1 MATSKVVAI
10 LGGTGK
16 TGKFGVKGALQ
27 KGHNVRILARNPDKV
42 KTIFN
47 YLFGEE
53 EGAAQ
58 FEKVTVV
65 KGGVKDEEAIK
76 ELVTGADVVVSFLG
90 MTESTTWVVEPGI
103 KQIMSAMK
111 DSGSSGKLVCL
122 SAMGVRDSWYQT
134 RASHW
139 ILGPLTAYVII
150 PLFLKNIYADM
161 EAAEKLMEEEWGKEG
176 GLTTTIV
183 RAPVLKDDQH
193 TSLTTRTRRLKTITT
208 PPKICSRGSSLGGW
222 TAKMWPLVLSTA
234 STPTRTTTRMSL
246 FCKNDLYAYIF
257 A

>member
-1 MATSKVVAI
+1 MAASKVVAI

-27 KGHNVRILARNPDKV
+27 RGHNVRILARNPDKV

-47 YLFGEE
+47 DLFGED

-65 KGGVKDEEAIK
+65 KGGVKDEKAIK

-90 MTESTTWVVEPGI
+90 MIDKNVWVVEPGI

-111 DSGSSGKLVCL
+111 DSGSTGKLVCL

-139 ILGPLTAYVII
+139 AFGPLTAYVII
-150 PLFLKNIYADM
+150 PLFLKNVYADM

-183 RAPVLKDDQH
+183 RAPVLKDDPAYKLDYTDKEAQNYYYA
-193 TSLTTRTRRLKTITT
+193 SEDVLEGIQSWRLDRQDVAAGVIDCIDSEENDNKNV
-208 PPKICSRGSSLGGW
+208 S
-222 TAKMWPLVLSTA
+222 VLQ
-234 STPTRTTTRMSL
+234 
-246 FCKNDLYAYIF
+246 K
-257 A
+257 

>member
-42 KTIFN
+42 KTIFKD
-47 YLFGEE
+47 LFGEE
-53 EGAAQ
+53 EGATQ

-76 ELVTGADVVVSFLG
+76 ELVTGADVVLSFLG
-90 MTESTTWVVEPGI
+90 MIDQTVRVVEPGI

-111 DSGSSGKLVCL
+111 DSGNSSGKLVCL

-139 ILGPLTAYVII
+139 ALGPLTAYVII

-183 RAPVLKDDQH
+183 RAPVLKDDPAYQLDY
-193 TSLTTRTRRLKTITT
+193 TDKEAQNYYYAAQDVLEGIQSWRLDRQDVAAGVIDCIDSDENDNKNV
-208 PPKICSRGSSLGGW
+208 S
-222 TAKMWPLVLSTA
+222 VLQ
-234 STPTRTTTRMSL
+234 
-246 FCKNDLYAYIF
+246 K
-257 A
+257 

>member
-1 MATSKVVAI
+1 MAASKVVAI

-27 KGHNVRILARNPDKV
+27 RGHNVRILARNPDKV
-42 KTIFN
+42 KTVFN
-47 YLFGEE
+47 DLFGEE

-76 ELVTGADVVVSFLG
+76 ELVTGADVVLSFLG
-90 MTESTTWVVEPGI
+90 MIDSTVWVVEPGI

-111 DSGSSGKLVCL
+111 SSGNSGKLVCL

-134 RASHW
+134 RASSW
-139 ILGPLTAYVII
+139 VFGPLTAYVII

-161 EAAEKLMEEEWGKEG
+161 EAAELLMEAEWGQEG

-183 RAPVLKDDQH
+183 RAPVLKDDPAYKLDYTDAEAQNYYYADQDMLEGIM
-193 TSLTTRTRRLKTITT
+193 SWRLDRQDVAAGVVDCIDSNENDNKNV
-208 PPKICSRGSSLGGW
+208 S
-222 TAKMWPLVLSTA
+222 VLQ
-234 STPTRTTTRMSL
+234 
-246 FCKNDLYAYIF
+246 K
-257 A
+257 